1 MVLQL
6 SLDELQTEAIDHCKC
21 LGEFSVG
28 EAKPKA
34 YEEVRKLPWDPFL
47 ECGLLAP

>member
-1 MVLQL
+1 MALQL

-28 EAKPKA
+28 EAKPRA
-34 YEEVRKLPWDPFL
+34 YEEVRKLQRDPL
-47 ECGLLAP
+47 HECGLLAT

>member
-1 MVLQL
+1 MALQL
-6 SLDELQTEAIDHCKC
+6 PLDELQTEAVDHCKC

-34 YEEVRKLPWDPFL
+34 YEEVRKLPWDPFC